1 MHKLVHIVE
10 IRLRSAQVM
19 GSALDERTKPPGG
32 SMRFP
37 RQRGKLR
44 RLGGR
49 IFHNVDEHRAGP
61 SAARDGECL
70 AHDVRKLGRIA
81 HHVVAFGD
89 GHGDARDVNLLKRV
103 LAHEVFR
110 HIAGDE
116 YHGGRVHI
124 SRGDACGEVGA
135 PRAGGG
141 EAHAY
146 LAGGTGIA
154 VRCMGSALLMG
165 GENMP
170 NFAAI
175 VVKLVINVQD
185 GAAGVAKNGIHTL
198 FQQAFHQDFCA
209 CHLHV

>member
-1 MHKLVHIVE
+1 
-10 IRLRSAQVM
+10 M
-19 GSALDERTKPPGG
+19 GGALDERTKPPGG

-37 RQRGKLR
+37 GQGGKLR

-49 IFHNVDEHRAGP
+49 IFHDVDEHRAGP
-61 SAARDGECL
+61 SAACDGECL
-70 AHDVRKLGRIA
+70 AHDVRELGRIA

-124 SRGDACGEVGA
+124 SRGDACGKVGA
-135 PRAGGG
+135 PRAGRG
-141 EAHAY
+141 ETHAY

-154 VRCMGSALLMG
+154 VGGVGGSLLVSRKHVADPVTVFIQG
-165 GENMP
+165 
-170 NFAAI
+170 
-175 VVKLVINVQD
+175 VVNIQH
-185 GAAGVAKNGIHTL
+185 GAAGIPERGY
-198 FQQAFHQDFCA
+198 
-209 CHLHV
+209 